1 MDQQAIE
8 DAIQAILLGHVDDYS
23 IIVKQYQ
30 QQLLKYVRYLVDGK
44 GDVEDIVQEV
54 FIRIYQNLDKYQ
66 QGTSFN
72 NWVYRITYNHTM
84 TVLKKQNR
92 NRLLLLG
99 KIPETNHPSV
109 SSTEMSNETRKAL
122 SKLTIEERNLI
133 YLRVY
138 EELSYKKIAEI
149 QESSDATLRKKF
161 ERARKKFIKAYRKE
175 IDENENR
182 RTEDTDIELCK

>member
-1 MDQQAIE
+1 
-8 DAIQAILLGHVDDYS
+8 
-23 IIVKQYQ
+23 
-30 QQLLKYVRYLVDGK
+30 
-44 GDVEDIVQEV
+44 
-54 FIRIYQNLDKYQ
+54 
-66 QGTSFN
+66 
-72 NWVYRITYNHTM
+72 M

-175 IDENENR
+175 VEENENR
-182 RTEDTDIELCK
+182 RTEDTNIELCK